1 MEFFQPWIEA
11 LRNAPPHY
19 VKFLLGFVLVIF
31 LLRKIKIRRPRS
43 WDDGYQNRK
52 TPSGGGKGRK
62 ETPTRKKRKTRTPS
76 NGRRKARTPS
86 DAQDKGRRGEELIA
100 RILHDTVAGEFE
112 LFQNVYV
119 PKDGGTSEIDLLMIH
134 EKGIFV
140 FESKN
145 YNGRVS
151 GSADALNW
159 VHIHPNRKKYSFYNP
174 VRQNAN
180 HIRALSRYL
189 RIPERRFYSYV
200 VFSDKCKPDR
210 IPENTRSVVVT
221 QTSRLAEDLEHTLS
235 ASPTLCDAEEIR
247 AVADRIAPLTDVS
260 EEAKAKHIED
270 IRNRWESDLCPFCG
284 AELVL
289 RRGRRGDFW
298 ACPSYPKC
306 KFKRAVER

>member
-1 MEFFQPWIEA
+1 MKALFEILKKIPW
-11 LRNAPPHY
+11 P
-19 VKFLLGFVLVIF
+19 VSLLAVIF

-43 WDDGYQNRK
+43 WDDGYRNRE

-62 ETPTRKKRKTRTPS
+62 ETPTRKRRKT
-76 NGRRKARTPS
+76 RTPS
-86 DAQDKGRRGEELIA
+86 DAQDKGRRGEDLIE
-100 RILHDTVAGEFE
+100 RILRNAVAGEFA
-112 LFQNVYV
+112 LFRNVYV

-151 GSADALNW
+151 GSMDALNW

-200 VFSDKCKPDR
+200 VFSDKCRLDR
-210 IPENTRSVVVT
+210 VPENTRSVVIT
-221 QTSRLAEDLEHTLS
+221 QTSRLEEDLEHTLS
-235 ASPTLCDAEEIR
+235 VLPTLYGAEEIR
-247 AVADRIAPLTDVS
+247 AVADRIAPLTEVS
-260 EEAKAKHIED
+260 EETKAKHIED
-270 IRNRWESDLCPFCG
+270 ILNQWESDVCPFCG
-284 AELVL
+284 GKLVL

-298 ACPSYPKC
+298 GCSSYPKC